1 MDTWWL
7 YEAYKRT
14 RKNGAVGIDRQTAE
28 DFHANLT
35 ENLESLK
42 ERAKSGLYRAPPVKR
57 AHIPKPGSD
66 ETRPIGIPTFADKVL
81 QRAVVML
88 LEPIYE
94 QEFYGFSFGFRPGK
108 SQHQA
113 LECLRNGLMK
123 NKGGWIIDLD
133 IRKFFDTLD
142 RKILREILGKRICD
156 GVIRKL
162 IDKWLNAGVM
172 EDGNLTYSDEGTPQ
186 GGVISP
192 LLSNI
197 YLHEVLDT
205 WFVKEVMPRMQ
216 GRCFIVRFADDAVL
230 GFSQKEDAERVMAVL
245 PKRFGKYGLTVHP
258 DKTKLLD
265 VRQPDDDG
273 HTNSGKEPET
283 FTFLGFTHYWD
294 VSRKGYWVVKKKTNT
309 KRLSRAIQAV
319 TAWMKKH
326 RHDSLAIQH
335 EALSRKLTGHY
346 GYYGVTG
353 NYRSLGKFA
362 RMVVRNWFKWL
373 NRRSRTRHLN
383 WEKFSRY
390 LKQAPLPSPRIV
402 HSYA

>member
-1 MDTWWL
+1 MKAGKSIRGDPNEGRDGLSKEPTGGNTMGTEEPKSLAEIAEVVSTRQRRIAENAKKRPDVSFSSIAYHMDTWWL

-172 EDGNLTYSDEGTPQ
+172 EDGNR
-186 GGVISP
+186 
-192 LLSNI
+192 N
-197 YLHEVLDT
+197 
-205 WFVKEVMPRMQ
+205 M
-216 GRCFIVRFADDAVL
+216 
-230 GFSQKEDAERVMAVL
+230 
-245 PKRFGKYGLTVHP
+245 
-258 DKTKLLD
+258 
-265 VRQPDDDG
+265 
-273 HTNSGKEPET
+273 
-283 FTFLGFTHYWD
+283 
-294 VSRKGYWVVKKKTNT
+294 SR
-309 KRLSRAIQAV
+309 
-319 TAWMKKH
+319 
-326 RHDSLAIQH
+326 
-335 EALSRKLTGHY
+335 
-346 GYYGVTG
+346 
-353 NYRSLGKFA
+353 
-362 RMVVRNWFKWL
+362 
-373 NRRSRTRHLN
+373 
-383 WEKFSRY
+383 
-390 LKQAPLPSPRIV
+390 
-402 HSYA
+402 